1 MQVSTPSPL
10 PPTSLPAW
18 VTDLFSQ
25 HLDKHE
31 RLTHVLR
38 LSMGGI
44 SMIRGVPKALAA
56 LAAADGGLENAQRR
70 MELAEKDKE
79 LAQREVDHDF
89 PLLHEQATIALW
101 SALEA
106 LVRSFLARLLAN
118 NPAAWQ
124 CDAVKKLRVRLGDYV
139 GLETLDR
146 CLWIVDLI
154 DQEVGG
160 PLRSGVTRF
169 ENLLQPFQ
177 LSGSVE
183 GECQKTLFE
192 LSQVRNVLVHR
203 SGVADRKLLEACPW
217 FTLKAGDHLQVTH
230 EMWRAYDGAVGIY
243 VLELIQRSRVYFGLP
258 RHEPPLDELAPSAG

>member
-1 MQVSTPSPL
+1 
-10 PPTSLPAW
+10 
-18 VTDLFSQ
+18 LFNQ

-31 RLTHVLR
+31 RRTHVLR
-38 LSMGGI
+38 LSMSGI
-44 SMIRGVPKALAA
+44 SMIRGVPKAIAA
-56 LAAADGGLENAQRR
+56 LAAADAGLEDAKEK
-70 MELAEKDKE
+70 MERAEKDKE

-101 SALEA
+101 SELEA

-118 NPAAWQ
+118 NPAAWH
-124 CDAVKKLRVRLGDYV
+124 CEAIKKLRVRLGDYV

-146 CLWIVDLI
+146 CLWIIDLI
-154 DQEVGG
+154 DQELSG

-183 GECQKTLFE
+183 PECQKALFE

-217 FTLKAGDHLQVTH
+217 LNLKAGDNLQITH
-230 EMWRAYDGAVGIY
+230 EMWQAYDGAVGVY
-243 VLELIQRSRVYFGLP
+243 VLEIIQRTRVYFGIP
-258 RHEPPLDELAPSAG
+258 RHEPPLPEEAPSAG